1 MYRSVS
7 VLVIGKMM
15 EKLGEIGQSDR
26 GIEGERTVVIY
37 TGMKRHV
44 HGPEVVLIFVISNYL
59 TKRYT

>member
-26 GIEGERTVVIY
+26 GIEG
-37 TGMKRHV
+37 GKDC
-44 HGPEVVLIFVISNYL
+44 SNIH
-59 TKRYT
+59 RYEKACAWTRSSFNICY

>member
-7 VLVIGKMM
+7 VLVISEMM

-26 GIEGERTVVIY
+26 GIKGERTVVIY
-37 TGMKRHV
+37 AGMNRHM
-44 HGPEVVLIFVISNYL
+44 HGPEVVLIFLISNYL